1 MNNEKLFLITGVSSG
16 LGRAFA
22 SAALSAGHLVVG
34 TLREENARKNFE
46 SEKPGFSKGIVLDVT
61 DFDAI
66 DPAVAEIERTIGP
79 ISVLVNNAGY
89 GHEGVIEESPLS
101 ELRRQFDVNVF
112 GAVAMIKAV
121 LPFMRKRRA
130 GHIINITSMGGYITL
145 PGIGYYCGSKFA
157 LEAISETLSKEVKD
171 FGIRVSAIAPGQ
183 FRTDWAGRSM
193 IRTERT
199 ISDYDKLMDPV
210 RKARQDKSGKQ
221 PGDPA
226 KAAQVLLQIVEASDP
241 PTHLLLGDDALKFV
255 REKLQSLNS
264 EFAAWENVT
273 RSTDFA

>member
-1 MNNEKLFLITGVSSG
+1 
-16 LGRAFA
+16 
-22 SAALSAGHLVVG
+22 
-34 TLREENARKNFE
+34 
-46 SEKPGFSKGIVLDVT
+46 
-61 DFDAI
+61 
-66 DPAVAEIERTIGP
+66 
-79 ISVLVNNAGY
+79 
-89 GHEGVIEESPLS
+89 
-101 ELRRQFDVNVF
+101 
-112 GAVAMIKAV
+112 
-121 LPFMRKRRA
+121 
-130 GHIINITSMGGYITL
+130 MGCYITL

-157 LEAISETLSKEVKD
+157 LEAISETLSKEVRD

-210 RKARQDKSGKQ
+210 RKARQVKSGKQ

>member
-1 MNNEKLFLITGVSSG
+1 MNKEKVFLITGVSSG

-22 SAALSAGHLVVG
+22 SAALAAGHVVVG

-46 SEKPGFSKGIVLDVT
+46 SEKPGYSKGVLLDVT
-61 DFDAI
+61 DFEAI

-101 ELRRQFDVNVF
+101 ELRRQFEVNVF
-112 GAVAMIKAV
+112 GAVAMMKAV
-121 LPFMRKRRA
+121 LPFMRERRA
-130 GHIINITSMGGYITL
+130 GHIINVTSMGGYITM

-157 LEAISETLSKEVKD
+157 LEGISETLSKEVSG

-193 IRTERT
+193 IRTQRS
-199 ISDYDKLMDPV
+199 IPAYDQLMDPV
-210 RKARQDKSGKQ
+210 RQARQDKSGKQ

-226 KAAQVLLQIVEASDP
+226 KAAQVLLQIIEAEDP
-241 PTHLLLGDDALKFV
+241 PTHLLLGGDALKFV

-273 RSTDFA
+273 RSTDFV

>member
-1 MNNEKLFLITGVSSG
+1 MKKEKVLLITGVSSG

-22 SAALSAGHLVVG
+22 NAALLAGHRVVG
-34 TLREENARKNFE
+34 TVREENARKNFE

-61 DFDAI
+61 NFDAI

-89 GHEGVIEESPLS
+89 GQEGVIEESPLS
-101 ELRRQFDVNVF
+101 ELRRQFEVNVF

-121 LPFMRKRRA
+121 VPFMRERRA
-130 GHIINITSMGGYITL
+130 GHIINVTSMGGYITM

-157 LEAISETLSKEVKD
+157 LEAISETLSKEVGE

-193 IRTERT
+193 IRTQRT

-210 RKARQDKSGKQ
+210 RQARQDKSGKQ

-226 KAAQVLLQIVEASDP
+226 KAAQVLLRIIEAPNP
-241 PTHLLLGDDALKFV
+241 PTHLLLGDDALKLV
-255 REKLQSLNS
+255 REKLRSLNS
-264 EFAAWENVT
+264 EFDTWETVT
-273 RSTDFA
+273 TSTDFA

>member
-1 MNNEKLFLITGVSSG
+1 MKKEKVFLITGVSSG

-22 SAALSAGHLVVG
+22 NAALLAGHRVVG
-34 TLREENARKNFE
+34 TVREENARKNFE

-61 DFDAI
+61 NFDAI

-89 GHEGVIEESPLS
+89 GQEGVIEESPLS
-101 ELRRQFDVNVF
+101 ELRRQFEVNVF
-112 GAVAMIKAV
+112 GAVAIIKAV
-121 LPFMRKRRA
+121 VPFMRERRA
-130 GHIINITSMGGYITL
+130 GHIINVTSMGGYITM

-157 LEAISETLSKEVKD
+157 LEAISETLSKEVGE

-193 IRTERT
+193 IRTQRT

-210 RKARQDKSGKQ
+210 RQARQDKSGKQ

-226 KAAQVLLQIVEASDP
+226 KAAQVLLRIIEAPNP
-241 PTHLLLGDDALKFV
+241 PTHLLLGDDALKLV
-255 REKLQSLNS
+255 REKLRSLNS
-264 EFAAWENVT
+264 EFDTWETVT
-273 RSTDFA
+273 TSTDFA

>member
-1 MNNEKLFLITGVSSG
+1 MPTFLAARVKFCSSATARKYRTCRSSMTSCETNRSNSFHILDRWPRESEKLSMNNQRIYLITGVSSG
-16 LGRAFA
+16 FGRAFA
-22 SAALSAGHLVVG
+22 SAALSAGHLVEG

-66 DPAVAEIERTIGP
+66 DPAVAEIEQTIGP

-157 LEAISETLSKEVKD
+157 LEAISETLSKEVRD

-183 FRTDWAGRSM
+183 FRTEG
-193 IRTERT
+193 
-199 ISDYDKLMDPV
+199 L
-210 RKARQDKSGKQ
+210 
-221 PGDPA
+221 
-226 KAAQVLLQIVEASDP
+226 
-241 PTHLLLGDDALKFV
+241 DD
-255 REKLQSLNS
+255 R
-264 EFAAWENVT
+264 
-273 RSTDFA
+273 

>member
-1 MNNEKLFLITGVSSG
+1 VNKKKILFITGVSSG

-22 SAALSAGHLVVG
+22 DAALSAGHLVVG
-34 TLREENARKNFE
+34 TCREENSRKNFE
-46 SEKPGFSKGIVLDVT
+46 SVKPGLAKGIVLDVT

-66 DPAVAEIERTIGP
+66 DPAVAEVERTIGP

-89 GHEGVIEESPLS
+89 GHEGIIEESPMS
-101 ELRRQFDVNVF
+101 ELRRQFEVNVF
-112 GAVAMIKAV
+112 GAVAMMKAV
-121 LPFMRKRRA
+121 LPFMRERRA
-130 GHIINITSMGGYITL
+130 GHIINITSMGGYITM

-157 LEAISETLSKEVKD
+157 LEAISETLSKEVED
-171 FGIRVSAIAPGQ
+171 FGIQVSAIAPGQ

-193 IRTERT
+193 TRTNRT
-199 ISDYDKLMDPV
+199 ISDYNQLMDPV
-210 RKARQDKSGKQ
+210 RQARQNKSGKQ

-226 KAAQVLLQIVEASDP
+226 KAAQVLLQIIEAPKP
-241 PTHLLLGDDALKFV
+241 PTHLLLGDDALRFV
-255 REKLQSLNS
+255 REKLQNLNS

>member
-1 MNNEKLFLITGVSSG
+1 MNNQKVFLITGVSSG

-66 DPAVAEIERTIGP
+66 DPAVAEIEQTIGP

-157 LEAISETLSKEVKD
+157 LEAISETLSKEVRD

-183 FRTDWAGRSM
+183 FRTEG
-193 IRTERT
+193 
-199 ISDYDKLMDPV
+199 L
-210 RKARQDKSGKQ
+210 
-221 PGDPA
+221 
-226 KAAQVLLQIVEASDP
+226 
-241 PTHLLLGDDALKFV
+241 DD
-255 REKLQSLNS
+255 R
-264 EFAAWENVT
+264 
-273 RSTDFA
+273 